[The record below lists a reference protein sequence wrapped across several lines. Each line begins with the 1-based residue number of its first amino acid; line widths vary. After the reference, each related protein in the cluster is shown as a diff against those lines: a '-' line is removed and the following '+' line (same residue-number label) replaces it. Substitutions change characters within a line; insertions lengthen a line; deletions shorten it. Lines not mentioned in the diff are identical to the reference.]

1 MNHADNHQ
9 SEPSTR
15 HLIDPVSYRKDGRK
29 RRAFGMFLHRHGPS
43 IGRTLV
49 QVGRGV
55 LDGVPGVS
63 QVVNTLVPRLPS
75 TPAAAGT
82 RILVGWSTVA
92 LVAFAMLM
100 KVSGQID
107 AYTMLKLI
115 LSFLGI

>member
-1 MNHADNHQ
+1 MNSADNHQ
-9 SEPSTR
+9 SGPNSR
-15 HLIDPVSYRKDGRK
+15 HLLDPGAYRKDGRK
-29 RRAFGMFLHRHGPS
+29 RRGFGRFLHRHGPS

-75 TPAAAGT
+75 SPAAAGT

-100 KVSGQID
+100 KASGQID

-115 LSFLGI
+115 LAFLGI